1 LTRGEGHLD
10 IIETMDYLR
19 LGPVLREARRSKRLT
34 QVQLSDQIGCSQSQI
49 SELEQGIPNAVS
61 RDLLE
66 RIATSLEV
74 DLLEYDRPEITTT
87 PPSSSYSFCTNQL
100 CPAARPFIV
109 RGKFPMKPHFIPVTS
124 GAKNCE
130 FCGEVLA
137 SKCERGGCGF
147 PVHPG
152 FFCRQCSQPYIETP
166 SSIKDEK
173 TAEEVA
179 RKVDEFRRQFEA

>member
-1 LTRGEGHLD
+1 
-10 IIETMDYLR
+10 MDYLR
-19 LGPVLREARRSKRLT
+19 LGPKLREARRSKGLT
-34 QVQLSDQIGCSQSQI
+34 QVQLKNQLGCSQSQI

-66 RIATSLEV
+66 RISTLLGV
-74 DLLEYDRPEITTT
+74 DLLEYHSPEVPTT
-87 PPSSSYSFCTNQL
+87 PPSSNYGFCTNQL

-109 RGKFPMKPHFIPVTS
+109 NGKFPMKPHFILLTS
-124 GAKNCE
+124 GATNCE
-130 FCGEVLA
+130 FCGEVIA
-137 SKCERGGCGF
+137 SQCEQEGCGF